1 MQESTVHEVVAV
13 GVDTSGPMVFD
24 YGQTHTSTNGA
35 AHVIKNEGVKLT
47 ATNIG
52 GNAIEFELDD
62 SFLGGCGGINDE
74 FHNLADYN
82 FYKDL
87 GVSWDLKGCEDI
99 EIALKKLSL
108 SSILASWEYNQL
120 DPFVALFA
128 VCGQSSLLHYLQFV
142 DNRLRTHDSYSQC
155 FKEKTILQGCNIV
168 EAISSVI
175 DSMTSHGFQ
184 VKALISQTGAMLQPP
199 DNGKISFSAAEIVY
213 VPAAA
218 SGLPEQC
225 ESVDLPKSDQTFVF
239 DTPLIHQASGC
250 ENSQN
255 LYSPNDA
262 AGALTNYEEII
273 TPNHLQSR
281 KGESK
286 WALTRDSELDVA
298 CDADAKRELL
308 TQFEDI
314 GLPASPNE
322 ESESIAMVGVSMEVD
337 ITNEQNTC
345 LALND
350 LPLQEHFSKR
360 EQFRD
365 AGNDAAIL
373 ADCLPTPESHN
384 IDDFSI
390 ANHESIELTM
400 EQRDGEADTRVH
412 NPTCSQSISGNTSN

>member
-1 MQESTVHEVVAV
+1 MGFFDLNIAYLESSPSDKTPVKTTCIKVVMKSHRTRLHWHRLQPYDQRRATAPPGDNVAPPLLALNSGNPILKTYDLVAV
-13 GVDTSGPMVFD
+13 KPLDQNAFD
-24 YGQTHTSTNGA
+24 DACDKSEMLSRMSKQGRQMITNA
-35 AHVIKNEGVKLT
+35 K
-47 ATNIG
+47 
-52 GNAIEFELDD
+52 
-62 SFLGGCGGINDE
+62 
-74 FHNLADYN
+74 
-82 FYKDL
+82 
-87 GVSWDLKGCEDI
+87 
-99 EIALKKLSL
+99 
-108 SSILASWEYNQL
+108 
-120 DPFVALFA
+120 
-128 VCGQSSLLHYLQFV
+128 
-142 DNRLRTHDSYSQC
+142 DSYSQC

-322 ESESIAMVGVSMEVD
+322 ESEK
-337 ITNEQNTC
+337 
-345 LALND
+345 
-350 LPLQEHFSKR
+350 HFSKR

-412 NPTCSQSISGNTSN
+412 NPTCSQSISGKSRLKRTSHRTFFFFPFKRLLNRVSFKKRTLRKIKSGIKML